1 MITSQYNQVQPVCGN
16 LISTSYARIDPAQ
29 EIARI
34 RQSVSFLESYIFPH
48 QRNITTPRRASDA
61 ALITPKKE
69 PIEPDVS
76 DKSAPAP
83 GMLGTQQQGGL
94 YAGPTSAATHLL
106 MVSMVGASLV
116 MQFSSK
122 FVRFTC

>member
-1 MITSQYNQVQPVCGN
+1 ME
-16 LISTSYARIDPAQ
+16 ISFPLHSTASYARIDPAQ

-34 RQSVSFLESYIFPH
+34 RQSVSLIESYVFPH
-48 QRNITTPRRASDA
+48 QRNVTTTRRASDA

-69 PIEPDVS
+69 PVEPDVS
-76 DKSAPAP
+76 DKNATAP

-106 MVSMVGASLV
+106 MVSLGGASLV
-116 MQFSSK
+116 KQFIYIH
-122 FVRFTC
+122 